1 MGELLQLIFQ
11 KYNKATLTKKELAEE
26 LSISLSSLDNLLQS
40 NQLPIRYIRLGDS
53 QKAKYAFPIQEVS
66 NFLETLS

>member
-1 MGELLQLIFQ
+1 MSELLNLIFK
-11 KYNKATLTKKELAEE
+11 KYNKLTLTRKELADE
-26 LSISLSSLDNLLQS
+26 LSISLSSLDNLLQN
-40 NQLPIRYIRLGDS
+40 NQLPIRYLRLGES

>member
-40 NQLPIRYIRLGDS
+40 NQLPIRYLRLGDS

-66 NFLETLS
+66 N